1 MSEGSRKPSKPEA
14 HGRPRRRVRWL
25 LGGADWMAVCD
36 EGMRCVRR
44 ASIAVDGDTI
54 VAAGPSDEVEAL
66 FQGECEID
74 LTGHLLMPGLVN
86 AHAHAAMSC
95 FRGLADD
102 LPLARWLNEIIFPAE
117 AAAVNPAMVYWGTLL
132 SCVEML
138 LGGTTTFCDG
148 YFFEEAAA
156 RAARDAGIRAV
167 LGQGFLD
174 FPTPD
179 QPEPSRRRERAEAF
193 LESFPKGTGRLHPSV
208 FCHAAYTCGA
218 ETLLWAREFARKHG
232 LLFQMH
238 LAETAFEAD
247 EFRRN
252 HGVSTTAYL
261 DGLGLLDE
269 RTLLAHCIW
278 LDPREI
284 DLIARRGAGVS
295 HNPQSNMKLAS
306 GVAPLQEFFA
316 AGIPVGLGT
325 DGCASNNDLD
335 LFSEMDAAAKLQKV
349 MRKDP
354 EACPAGAALAMAT
367 RGGAA
372 ALGLGREIG
381 TLEAGRKADI
391 VAVDLNAPHL
401 TPLYDP
407 VSHLVYAVKPGDVR
421 HVWVAGEAVVLD
433 RKVQGVDVR
442 EAVERVRRIAQGTRL
457 RGV

>member
-1 MSEGSRKPSKPEA
+1 MSEESRKWSGPDAPA
-14 HGRPRRRVRWL
+14 RPRRRVRWL
-25 LGGADWMAVCD
+25 LRDADWMVACD
-36 EGMRCVRR
+36 EGMKCIRR

-54 VAAGPSDEVEAL
+54 VAAGPSGEVNAF
-66 FQGECEID
+66 FQGEREVD
-74 LTGHLLMPGLVN
+74 LTGHLLLPGLVN
-86 AHAHAAMSC
+86 AHTHAAMSC

-102 LPLARWLNEIIFPAE
+102 LPLARWLNEVIFPAE
-117 AAAVNPAMVYWGTLL
+117 AAAVNPGMVYWGTLL

-138 LGGTTTFCDG
+138 LEGITTFCDG
-148 YFFEEAAA
+148 YFFEEDAA

-179 QPEPSRRRERAEAF
+179 QPDPARRQERAEVF
-193 LESFPKGTGRLHPSV
+193 LGSFPAGTGRLYPSV
-208 FCHAAYTCGA
+208 FCHAAYTCSA
-218 ETLLWAREFARKHG
+218 ETLLWAREFARKHD

-238 LAETAFEAD
+238 LAETASEAD
-247 EFRRN
+247 EFRRD
-252 HGVSTTAYL
+252 HGLSTTAYL
-261 DGLGLLDE
+261 DGLGILDE
-269 RTLLAHCIW
+269 RSLLAHAIW
-278 LDPREI
+278 LDPQEI
-284 DLIARRGAGVS
+284 DCIARRGAGVS

-306 GVAPLQEFFA
+306 GVAPLPAFLS

-349 MRKDP
+349 FRKDP
-354 EACPAGAALAMAT
+354 EVCPAKTALAMAT

-381 TLEAGRKADI
+381 TLAPGRKADI
-391 VAVDLNAPHL
+391 VAVDLGAPHL

-421 HVWVAGEAVVLD
+421 HVWVAGKAVVWD
-433 RKVQGVDVR
+433 RKVREVDVR
-442 EAVERVRRIAQGTRL
+442 EVMERVRRIAYGIR
-457 RGV
+457 R